1 MSGRPRPVVV
11 PMLFLSLGL
20 VAALGA
26 ACRPAAEAPATSAE
40 QAPPAWAIAIHGGA
54 GSLSRDEPKERREAL
69 RRSLGE
75 ALTLGQVILDEGGSA
90 LDAVEKVVALLEDDP
105 LFNAGRGAVFTS
117 DGRITF
123 DASIMDGRDLSAGA
137 VGFVEGVRHPIT
149 LARRVMR
156 RTPHVLFVG
165 RGAEAFAKSEGLE
178 FMPAEWFW
186 TDRRRRQWEEWQR
199 RQADDQAAR
208 HPAPPD
214 DGIGFGTVGAVALDR
229 EGHLAAATS
238 TGGITGKAWGRV
250 GDSPIV
256 GAGTYADDRF
266 VAVSC
271 TGKGERFIVHAVA
284 HEIAARIRHDGA
296 GLEEAVAG
304 VLEEDLAPGD
314 GGVIAVSPRGELVL
328 RFTTPSMLRGAADAR
343 GRFEVELF

>member
-1 MSGRPRPVVV
+1 MSGTFRAVPPVLCLPLV
-11 PMLFLSLGL
+11 L
-20 VAALGA
+20 VAALVT
-26 ACRPAAEAPATSAE
+26 ACRPSGQAPAPSAE
-40 QAPPAWAIAIHGGA
+40 PSPPAWAIAIHGGA
-54 GSLSRDEPKERREAL
+54 GSSTADLPEERREAL

-156 RTPHVLFVG
+156 KTPHVLFVG
-165 RGAEAFAKSEGLE
+165 RGAEAFARAEGLE
-178 FMPAEWFW
+178 FMPSDWFW
-186 TDRRRRQWEEWQR
+186 TDRRRRQWETWQR
-199 RQADDQAAR
+199 EHAKDRAGRRPVAPADAV
-208 HPAPPD
+208 
-214 DGIGFGTVGAVALDR
+214 GFGTVGAVALDR

-238 TGGITGKAWGRV
+238 TGGITGKMWGRV

-266 VAVSC
+266 AAVSC
-271 TGKGERFIVHAVA
+271 TGRGERFIVHAVA
-284 HEIAARIRHDGA
+284 HEIAARVRHGRA
-296 GLEEAVAG
+296 TLEEAVAG

-314 GGVIAVSPRGELVL
+314 GGVIAVSPRGDLVL
-328 RFTTPSMLRGAADAR
+328 RYTTPAMLRGAADAH
-343 GRFEVELF
+343 GRFEVAID